1 MFKLD
6 TVDDKEEDDE
16 SVAIRELGIMD
27 DDVIMDEQF
36 VVIIPV
42 IRFERVE
49 DFKVSEG
56 LCERKDVEVF
66 KKETVED
73 KEEDSGKLT
82 KVAVAAVFV

>member
-1 MFKLD
+1 ME
-6 TVDDKEEDDE
+6 VEGIDDE
-16 SVAIRELGIMD
+16 SVEIREFGIMD
-27 DDVIMDEQF
+27 NDVIMDEFF
-36 VVIIPV
+36 VVLVPIIRV
-42 IRFERVE
+42 EKVE
-49 DFKVSEG
+49 DFKVPEG